1 MDWHNILDS
10 ALEKNIKNG
19 ETPLK
24 SPIFENLNLPG
35 LKSWEPGSV
44 NVEWTVDPRMLN
56 SRGEL
61 MGGFYG
67 ILADAVLALAAM
79 TVLNKDE
86 FFKTSDLRVSFF
98 RPIAKGAVK
107 IEGRVINQSKSMLH
121 LEGVFKNNQGKL
133 LAKATAT
140 QSIVSMLKK

>member
-19 ETPLK
+19 KTALK
-24 SPIFENLNLPG
+24 SPIFDNLGLPG

-44 NVEWTVDPRMLN
+44 TAEWTVDPRMLN
-56 SRGEL
+56 TRGEL

-98 RPIAKGAVK
+98 RPILKGVIK
-107 IEGRVINQSKSMLH
+107 IKGSVINKSKSMIH
-121 LEGVFKNNQGKL
+121 LEAVFKNDQGKL
-133 LAKATAT
+133 LAKAMAT
-140 QSIVSMLKK
+140 QSIVSL

>member
-24 SPIFENLNLPG
+24 SPIFENLGLPG

-44 NVEWTVDPRMLN
+44 RAEWTVDPRMLN

-67 ILADAVLALAAM
+67 VLADAVLALSAM

-98 RPIAKGAVK
+98 RPILKGVIK
-107 IEGRVINQSKSMLH
+107 IKGSVINKSKSMIH
-121 LEGVFKNNQGKL
+121 LEAVFKNDQGKL
-133 LAKATAT
+133 LSKATAT
-140 QSIVSMLKK
+140 QSIVSI

>member
-1 MDWHNILDS
+1 MDWQNILDS

-19 ETPLK
+19 EVPLK
-24 SPIFENLNLPG
+24 SPIFETLDLPG

-44 NVEWTVDPRMLN
+44 NAEWTVDPRMLN

-67 ILADAVLALAAM
+67 ILADALLALAAM
-79 TVLNKDE
+79 TVLNNDE

-98 RPIAKGAVK
+98 RPIVKGVIK
-107 IEGRVINQSKSMLH
+107 IEGRVINQSKSMIH
-121 LEGVFKNNQGKL
+121 LEGVFTNDQGKM

-140 QSIVSMLKK
+140 QSIVSM

>member
-35 LKSWEPGSV
+35 LKTWEPGSV
-44 NVEWTVDPRMLN
+44 TAEWTVDPRMLN

-79 TVLNKDE
+79 TVLNNDE

-98 RPIAKGAVK
+98 RPILKGV
-107 IEGRVINQSKSMLH
+107 IEIKGNVINQSKSMIH
-121 LEGVFKNNQGKL
+121 LEAIFQKEYVL
-133 LAKATAT
+133 LRCFHSTRRYP
-140 QSIVSMLKK
+140 